1 MEDLQNTTLSEKSKQ
16 QNIYSS
22 KLLIFQITKLI
33 NISTIYVHTYAN
45 TKKSV
50 QKDLY

>member
-16 QNIYSS
+16 QKIYSS
-22 KLLIFQITKLI
+22 KLHIFQITELN